1 MQKVQKG
8 TLKLGGGDTLPRIIV
23 RRTNRVQ
30 NYNHNIQHTVKL
42 QGVMCLFSLSPG
54 ANRNQSV
61 SFSCFFFFLRQLSL
75 KNHLYTGQTATY
87 KHIHRH
93 SRFFHTD
100 SCKICCS
107 YLIYMTKACTP
118 NHGTANNR
126 VMVHTPTLQK
136 TLS

>member
-1 MQKVQKG
+1 MQIGIKV
-8 TLKLGGGDTLPRIIV
+8 
-23 RRTNRVQ
+23 
-30 NYNHNIQHTVKL
+30 
-42 QGVMCLFSLSPG
+42 SPFP
-54 ANRNQSV
+54 V
-61 SFSCFFFFLRQLSL
+61 FFLRQLSL

-126 VMVHTPTLQK
+126 VMVHTPINSYPVHASLMIHVNDSCSENCNFPCAIFSIVTERLKKVLTLPIYNSNTYTDSLYK
-136 TLS
+136 